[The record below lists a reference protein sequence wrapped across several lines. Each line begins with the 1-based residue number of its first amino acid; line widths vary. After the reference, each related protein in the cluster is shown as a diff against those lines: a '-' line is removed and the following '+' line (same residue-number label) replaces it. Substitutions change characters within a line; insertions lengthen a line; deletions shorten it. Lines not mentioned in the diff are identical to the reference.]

1 MRSVHVGIRFDC
13 ARLIAAAVR
22 SLADCCPGQR
32 GCIAL
37 GRALTDSTSLGLLD
51 LSATLETAPIGV
63 VHTHTHPLTDSASVA
78 YVSHCGG
85 GRAQIR
91 GSLS

>member
-63 VHTHTHPLTDSASVA
+63 VHTHTHTRSRILHLWHMFLTAVA
-78 YVSHCGG
+78 GALRYEA
-85 GRAQIR
+85 R
-91 GSLS
+91 